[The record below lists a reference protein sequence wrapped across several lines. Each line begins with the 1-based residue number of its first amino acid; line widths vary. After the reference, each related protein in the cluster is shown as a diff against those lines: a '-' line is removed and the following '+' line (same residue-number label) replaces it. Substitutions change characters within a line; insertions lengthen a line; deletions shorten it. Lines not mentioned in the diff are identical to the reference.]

1 MADNK
6 VLPIVIV
13 GHVDHGKSSLIG
25 RILYDT
31 NSLPADKMSEVRE
44 NMNKDG
50 FELAHL
56 VDFFEEER
64 NKSMTI
70 DTSHIFF
77 ETTKRHYVIIDAPGH
92 KEFIKNMIT
101 GSSQAE
107 AALIVVDVTAGI
119 EEQTKRHA
127 YILKM
132 LGLEQICVLVNK
144 MDAVSYSKSHFD
156 EISKDATTMCS
167 ELGLKPSHII
177 PVSAKTGVGITN
189 HTEDTKWF
197 NGPSMS
203 EALDS
208 FKEISIEKKDLR
220 LPVQDIYTQNG
231 KSLIAGRLEAGKLRR
246 GQQIAILPGKN
257 KTKVKTIEK
266 FQQSDIEMSSV
277 GECVGIT
284 VEESEPIKRGQV
296 IVEDSGNKSLPTVKD
311 TIEANIFWMVEDTH
325 NIGDPLL
332 FKCAT
337 QETACSITKIN
348 ELFDPAFNRKSDENP
363 KTINMAEVA
372 RVSIKLDEKAVT
384 DNFNY
389 IPEMGRFVLENNEQ
403 PVAGGIIL

>member
-31 NSLPADKMSEVRE
+31 KSLPADTMSDIRQNFGKE
-44 NMNKDG
+44 D

-56 VDFFEEER
+56 VDCFEEER
-64 NKSMTI
+64 DKSMTI
-70 DTSHIFF
+70 DTSQIFF
-77 ETTKRHYVIIDAPGH
+77 ETVKRHYVIIDAPGH

-107 AALIVVDVTAGI
+107 AALIVVDVTTGI

-167 ELGLKPSHII
+167 ELGLEPSHII
-177 PVSAKTGVGITN
+177 PLSAKTGAGITN
-189 HTEDTKWF
+189 HAKETNWF
-197 NGPSMS
+197 EGFSAV

-231 KSLIAGRLEAGKLRR
+231 KSLIVGRLEAGNLKR
-246 GQQIAILPGKN
+246 GQQIAILPGEA

-266 FQQSDIEMSSV
+266 FQQADIEMSSA
-277 GECVGIT
+277 GECIGIT
-284 VEESEPIKRGQV
+284 LEESGSLKRGQV
-296 IVEDSGNKSLPTVKD
+296 IVDDYSNGSSPTVDD
-311 TIEANIFWMVEDTH
+311 TIEANIFWMVEDTYS
-325 NIGDPLL
+325 IGDSLL

-337 QETACSITKIN
+337 QETACSITRIN
-348 ELFDPAFNRKSDENP
+348 ALFDPAFNLKSDENA
-363 KTINMAEVA
+363 KTIKMAEVA
-372 RVSIKLDEKAVT
+372 RVSIKLDEQAVT